1 MALSGGVN
9 MGKIVIESGTIDFE
23 PVGIKQGC
31 GKCPSGCR
39 TVCQRKNAV
48 KFDLVGGDMDDFEV
62 VPIVHDY
69 GSFRNPKPKEE
80 E

>member
-1 MALSGGVN
+1 

-23 PVGIKQGC
+23 PVRFKEGC

-39 TVCQRKNAV
+39 TVCQRQKTVN
-48 KFDLVGGDMDDFEV
+48 FDIIEGDMDDFEI

-69 GSFRNPKPKEE
+69 GSFRKKKADSEE
-80 E
+80 